1 MPDQE
6 FILTE
11 LRKLPWATS
20 LTIETQRA
28 LVEHIRVV
36 EVPTGS
42 IVADPA
48 VHLEDVYFVV
58 QGRLNA
64 TIRDAFGNQVLARPL
79 ARGSAVGMFALAL
92 GEDATLEVA
101 STERSMLFSVPIQT
115 LLQLTSRFQ
124 DFQMAMFRLAAGNV
138 RSMVLADRVYP
149 NHQLVGILHQTPDT
163 RRFSQRLF
171 GRLLELDES
180 MHIVSDASQ
189 WKPQL
194 PVTFQV
200 WVRDGEL
207 IPEEERQT
215 QIRQWRSQGR
225 LFLDWDAERNPN
237 ELSRLLA
244 YADTI
249 LWCITPENA
258 DQAVRSIRKLLQIDP
273 GWAEKICLVWIL
285 GPESKFAPWLP
296 DLAGPDFG
304 SHALR
309 DFKVSLHLPK
319 PGEGRLL
326 SQGVDRV
333 VRYLRGVRIGLAL
346 GGGAARGMAHL
357 GVLKA
362 LEEHGVFVDM
372 IAGTSAGAMTGT
384 VYASGMSPEYATQCF
399 KNDLQLSTFFKSLPG
414 GGYWY
419 LLYKYRRNQFDPML
433 RKYLDRARMEQL
445 AIPMHTIA
453 VDLVEGCPL
462 VRSTGDA
469 VRNILESINLPPL
482 SIPIIDSGSAIV
494 DGGLLNNVPADVLV
508 SKGCN
513 FVLASTVTA
522 KLEKDFLGLR
532 AKGKLQKSRFLES
545 IQVMMR
551 QNLIQSYN
559 MNYVGVQPADVV
571 IAPDVTAFD
580 LSEFTRADEMAVV
593 GEQATLESM
602 AKIREMLAK
611 LDPKLFAIS

>member
-20 LTIETQRA
+20 LSIETQRA

-42 IVADPA
+42 IVADP
-48 VHLEDVYFVV
+48 
-58 QGRLNA
+58 
-64 TIRDAFGNQVLARPL
+64 
-79 ARGSAVGMFALAL
+79 
-92 GEDATLEVA
+92 
-101 STERSMLFSVPIQT
+101 
-115 LLQLTSRFQ
+115 
-124 DFQMAMFRLAAGNV
+124 
-138 RSMVLADRVYP
+138 
-149 NHQLVGILHQTPDT
+149 
-163 RRFSQRLF
+163 
-171 GRLLELDES
+171 
-180 MHIVSDASQ
+180 
-189 WKPQL
+189 
-194 PVTFQV
+194 
-200 WVRDGEL
+200 
-207 IPEEERQT
+207 
-215 QIRQWRSQGR
+215 
-225 LFLDWDAERNPN
+225 
-237 ELSRLLA
+237 
-244 YADTI
+244 
-249 LWCITPENA
+249 
-258 DQAVRSIRKLLQIDP
+258 
-273 GWAEKICLVWIL
+273 
-285 GPESKFAPWLP
+285 
-296 DLAGPDFG
+296 
-304 SHALR
+304 
-309 DFKVSLHLPK
+309 
-319 PGEGRLL
+319 
-326 SQGVDRV
+326 
-333 VRYLRGVRIGLAL
+333 
-346 GGGAARGMAHL
+346 
-357 GVLKA
+357 
-362 LEEHGVFVDM
+362 
-372 IAGTSAGAMTGT
+372 
-384 VYASGMSPEYATQCF
+384 
-399 KNDLQLSTFFKSLPG
+399 
-414 GGYWY
+414 
-419 LLYKYRRNQFDPML
+419 
-433 RKYLDRARMEQL
+433 
-445 AIPMHTIA
+445 
-453 VDLVEGCPL
+453 VEGCPL

-602 AKIREMLAK
+602 AKIRAMLAK